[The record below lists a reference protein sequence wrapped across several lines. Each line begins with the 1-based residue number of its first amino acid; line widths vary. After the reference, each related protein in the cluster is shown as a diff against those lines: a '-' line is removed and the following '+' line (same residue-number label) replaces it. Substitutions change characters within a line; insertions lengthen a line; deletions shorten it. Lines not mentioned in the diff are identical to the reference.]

1 MNIFKGTVRR
11 CSLSSVSGRIDSAQD
26 HTLVTVVYFAHADA
40 SPMLVGTDD
49 RALGRPG
56 AAARLMEQEAYWICF
71 LLKHGEQALPREAQP
86 GRF

>member
-11 CSLSSVSGRIDSAQD
+11 CSLSSVSDRIDYAQD

-40 SPMLVGTDD
+40 SSMLMGTDD

-56 AAARLMEQEAYWICF
+56 AAGRLMEQGAYWICF
-71 LLKHGEQALPREAQP
+71 LPKHAEQAPPREAQP